1 MAAACRSILPL
12 ILILSCAPAM
22 AQLAP
27 ETVQQVDSIAAKALA
42 DTGEASLSIAI
53 VKDGKLAYAQAYGA
67 ARLEPRVAATPDM
80 RYKIGSNSKQFLAV
94 AALKLAE
101 EGKLS
106 LDDKVARYFPQLT
119 QAKDITLR
127 QLLSHTAG
135 YSDYYPLD
143 YVSPAMAR
151 ATTPDAIVANWGRK
165 PLNFAPG
172 QRWEYSNTNYVIAG
186 RMLEKASGQPLEAL
200 IRSRITDR
208 LDMHSAIDLTTTDW
222 RAAQAANATGYERYA
237 LGPLR
242 EARPEGRNWV
252 WAAGQLAM
260 TASDLARWD
269 IALLDGTLLNPAS
282 RAALVTEA
290 RLTNGHGTGYALG
303 LQVDR
308 TANGHE
314 RWHHS
319 GGMAGFISRNLLYP
333 ADGMAL
339 VVLSNGPGPAT
350 YAATAQLEKL
360 LLELPRSAGTA
371 AAPDAAA
378 DASLAQVRKL
388 FAQLQAGQPDRSM
401 MTGDLLSYFTDDVV
415 ADYAASLAPL
425 GEATEIQEAYMEQ
438 RGGMV
443 YRAYRV
449 AAAGGKVRVTTYFTP
464 DGLLDQFLVY
474 AR

>member
-1 MAAACRSILPL
+1 MAIARNGILPL
-12 ILILSCAPAM
+12 ILTLSCAPAM

-27 ETVQQVDSIAAKALA
+27 ETALQVDTIVNKVLA

-106 LDDKVARYFPQLT
+106 LDDKVARFFPQLT
-119 QAKDITLR
+119 RARDITLR

-135 YSDYYPLD
+135 YSDYYAID
-143 YVSPAMAR
+143 YISPSLASP
-151 ATTPDAIVANWGRK
+151 TSPDAIIAHWGRQ
-165 PLNFAPG
+165 PLDFAPG

-200 IRSRITDR
+200 IRSRITDKVGIR
-208 LDMHSAIDLTTTDW
+208 TAIDLNTSGW
-222 RAAQAANATGYERYA
+222 AEGEVTGYGRHA

-242 EARPEGRNWV
+242 PAPAEGRNWV
-252 WAAGQLAM
+252 WGAGQLAM
-260 TASDLARWD
+260 SASDLARWD
-269 IALLDGTLLNPAS
+269 IALMDGTLLKPAS

-290 RLTNGHGTGYALG
+290 RLANGQGTGYALG

-308 TANGHE
+308 TPDGRE
-314 RWHHS
+314 RWQHS
-319 GGMAGFISRNLLYP
+319 GGMSGFISHNAMYP

-350 YAATAQLEKL
+350 AAAMTQLEKL
-360 LLELPRSAGTA
+360 MLELPKPAAVAPSAQ
-371 AAPDAAA
+371 DAAA
-378 DASLAQVRKL
+378 DASLARVRTL
-388 FAQLQAGQPDRSM
+388 FAQLQAGHPDRSL
-401 MTGDLLSYFTDDVV
+401 MTADLNAYFTDAVV
-415 ADYAASLAPL
+415 ADFAASLAPL
-425 GEATEIQEAYMEQ
+425 GDASEIQAGFTED

-443 YRAYRV
+443 YRGYRV
-449 AAAGGKVRVTTYFTP
+449 VAGGRKLRISTYFTK
-464 DGLLDQFLVY
+464 DGLLDQYLVF

>member
-1 MAAACRSILPL
+1 MALASNGILPL
-12 ILILSCAPAM
+12 ILTFCCAPAM

-27 ETVQQVDSIAAKALA
+27 ETALQVDAIVNKVLA
-42 DTGEASLSIAI
+42 ETGEASLSIAI

-106 LDDKVARYFPQLT
+106 LDDKVARFFPQLT
-119 QAKDITLR
+119 QANHITLR

-135 YSDYYPLD
+135 YSDYYAID
-143 YVSPAMAR
+143 YVSPALAR
-151 ATTPDAIVANWGRK
+151 ATTPGAIMAQWGRQ
-165 PLNFAPG
+165 PLDFAPG

-200 IRSRITDR
+200 IRSRITDKVGMR
-208 LDMHSAIDLTTTDW
+208 SAIDLNTTAW
-222 RAAQAANATGYERYA
+222 GEGEVCGYGRHA

-242 EARPEGRNWV
+242 PAQPEGRNWV

-260 TASDLARWD
+260 SASDLARWD
-269 IALLDGTLLNPAS
+269 IALMNGALLKPAS

-290 RLTNGHGTGYALG
+290 RLSNGQGTGYALG

-308 TANGHE
+308 TPDGRE
-314 RWHHS
+314 RWQHS
-319 GGMAGFISRNLLYP
+319 GGMSGFISQNAMYP

-350 YAATAQLEKL
+350 AAAKTQLEKL
-360 LLELPRSAGTA
+360 MLELPKPPI
-371 AAPDAAA
+371 APATQDAAA
-378 DASLAQVRKL
+378 DASLARVRTL
-388 FAQLQAGQPDRSM
+388 FTQLQAGHPDRSL
-401 MTGDLLSYFTDDVV
+401 MTADLQAYFTEAVV
-415 ADYAASLAPL
+415 ADFAASLAPL
-425 GEATEIQEAYMEQ
+425 GDVSDIQAGSTEE

-443 YRAYRV
+443 YRGYRV
-449 AAAGGKVRVTTYFTP
+449 AAAGRKLRISAYFTK
-464 DGLLDQFLVY
+464 DGLFDQYLVF

>member
-1 MAAACRSILPL
+1 MATASRSQRNILPL
-12 ILILSCAPAM
+12 VLMFSCVPAM
-22 AQLAP
+22 AQLSA
-27 ETVQQVDSIAAKALA
+27 ETTQQVDSIAGKVLA

-53 VKDGKLAYAQAYGA
+53 VRDGKLAYAQAYGA
-67 ARLEPRVAATPDM
+67 ARLEPRMAATPQM

-94 AALKLAE
+94 AALQLAE

-106 LDDKVARYFPQLT
+106 LDDRVARYFPQLT
-119 QAKDITLR
+119 QARDITLR

-135 YSDYYPLD
+135 YSDYYAID
-143 YVSPAMAR
+143 YISPALAQP
-151 ATTPDAIVANWGRK
+151 TTPAAILAEWGRK
-165 PLNFAPG
+165 PLDFAPG

-208 LDMHSAIDLTTTDW
+208 LGMHSAIDLTSSNWSASD
-222 RAAQAANATGYERYA
+222 ATGYERHA

-242 EARPEGRNWV
+242 AARAEGRNWI

-269 IALLDGTLLNPAS
+269 IALIDGSLLKPAS
-282 RAALVTEA
+282 RAALVSEA
-290 RLTNGHGTGYALG
+290 RLNNGRGTGYALG
-303 LQVDR
+303 LMVDR
-308 TANGHE
+308 TEDGHE

-319 GGMAGFISRNLLYP
+319 GGVTGFISRNVIYP

-339 VVLSNGPGPAT
+339 VVLSNGPGPAAS
-350 YAATAQLEKL
+350 AATVQLEKL
-360 LLELPRSAGTA
+360 LLSLPNSESGP
-371 AAPDAAA
+371 AAPDARA
-378 DASLAQVRKL
+378 DASLAVVRKV
-388 FAQLQAGQPDRSM
+388 FAALQAGQPERSL
-401 MTGDLLSYFTDDVV
+401 MTGDLRAYFSETVV

-425 GEATEIQEAYMEQ
+425 GEISDIRQSSTEL

-443 YRAYRV
+443 YRGYRV
-449 AAAGGKVRVTTYFTP
+449 AIAGRKLSISTYFTA
-464 DGLLDQFLVY
+464 DGLLDQFLIY

>member
-1 MAAACRSILPL
+1 MATRSILPL
-12 ILILSCAPAM
+12 ILIFSCAPAM

-27 ETVQQVDSIAAKALA
+27 ETTQQVDSIVSKVLA

-67 ARLEPRVAATPDM
+67 AQLEPRVPATPAT

-119 QAKDITLR
+119 QARDITLR

-135 YSDYYPLD
+135 YSDYYAID
-143 YVSPAMAR
+143 YVSPSMSR
-151 ATTPDAIVANWGRK
+151 PTTPDAIMADWGRK

-186 RMLEKASGQPLEAL
+186 RMLEKASGQSLEAL
-200 IRSRITDR
+200 IRSRITDKLGMR
-208 LDMHSAIDLTTTDW
+208 SVIDLTTTPW
-222 RAAQAANATGYERYA
+222 GANEAIGYERYA

-242 EARPEGRNWV
+242 KARTEGRNWV

-269 IALLDGTLLNPAS
+269 IALIDGTLLKPAS

-290 RLTNGHGTGYALG
+290 RLQNGLGTGYALG

-308 TANGHE
+308 TADGRE
-314 RWHHS
+314 RWLHS
-319 GGMAGFISRNLLYP
+319 GGMAGFVSSNVIYP
-333 ADGMAL
+333 TDGMAL
-339 VVLSNGPGPAT
+339 VVLSNGPSPAT
-350 YAATAQLEKL
+350 NAATAQLEKL
-360 LLELPRSAGTA
+360 LLSLPKSQFAQ

-378 DASLAQVRKL
+378 ESSLALVRK
-388 FAQLQAGQPDRSM
+388 FFGQLQAGQPDRQL
-401 MTGDLLSYFTDDVV
+401 MTGDLRAYFTDDVV
-415 ADYAASLAPL
+415 SDFAASLAPL
-425 GEATEIQEAYMEQ
+425 GEASSIEPGSAEE

-443 YRAYRV
+443 YRSYRV
-449 AAAGGKVRVTTYFTP
+449 AAAGRKLRITTYFTV

>member
-1 MAAACRSILPL
+1 MAAARNRIIPL
-12 ILILSCAPAM
+12 ILTFCCVPAM

-27 ETVQQVDSIAAKALA
+27 ETTQQVDAIVNKVLA

-94 AALKLAE
+94 TALKLAE

-106 LDDKVARYFPQLT
+106 LDDKVARFFPQLT
-119 QAKDITLR
+119 RARDITLR

-135 YSDYYPLD
+135 YSDYYAID
-143 YVSPAMAR
+143 YISPALAS
-151 ATTPDAIVANWGRK
+151 ATTPDAIIAQWGRQ

-186 RMLEKASGQPLEAL
+186 RMLEKASGQALDAL
-200 IRSRITDR
+200 IRSRI
-208 LDMHSAIDLTTTDW
+208 LDKVGMRSAIDLNTSGW
-222 RAAQAANATGYERYA
+222 GEGEVTGYGRYA

-242 EARPEGRNWV
+242 PAQPEGRNWV
-252 WAAGQLAM
+252 WGAGQLAM
-260 TASDLARWD
+260 SASDLARWD
-269 IALLDGTLLNPAS
+269 IALMDGTLLKPAS

-290 RLTNGHGTGYALG
+290 RLANGQGTGYALG

-308 TANGHE
+308 TPDGRE
-314 RWHHS
+314 RWQHS
-319 GGMAGFISRNLLYP
+319 GGMAGFISRNAMYP
-333 ADGMAL
+333 ADGMAV

-350 YAATAQLEKL
+350 AAATTQLEKL
-360 LLELPRSAGTA
+360 MLELPKPA
-371 AAPDAAA
+371 AAPTAQDAAA
-378 DASLAQVRKL
+378 DVSLARVRTL
-388 FAQLQAGQPDRSM
+388 FAQLQAGRPDRSL
-401 MTGDLLSYFTDDVV
+401 MTADLNAYFTDAVL
-415 ADYAASLAPL
+415 ADFAASLAPL
-425 GEATEIQEAYMEQ
+425 GDVAEIQAGFTEE

-443 YRAYRV
+443 YRGYRV
-449 AAAGGKVRVTTYFTP
+449 VAAGRKLRISTYFTK
-464 DGLLDQFLVY
+464 DGLLDQYLVF

>member
-1 MAAACRSILPL
+1 MAAASNGILPL
-12 ILILSCAPAM
+12 ILTFCCAPAM

-27 ETVQQVDSIAAKALA
+27 ETALQVDAIVNKVLA

-106 LDDKVARYFPQLT
+106 LDDKVARFFPQLT
-119 QAKDITLR
+119 QARNITLR

-135 YSDYYPLD
+135 YSDYYPID
-143 YVSPAMAR
+143 YISPSLAG
-151 ATTPDAIVANWGRK
+151 ATTPDAIIARWGRQ
-165 PLNFAPG
+165 PLDFAPG

-186 RMLEKASGQPLEAL
+186 RMLEKASGQTLDAL
-200 IRSRITDR
+200 IRSRITDKLGMR
-208 LDMHSAIDLTTTDW
+208 SAIDLNTSAWGEGEVTGYG
-222 RAAQAANATGYERYA
+222 RNALAPLRPAQA
-237 LGPLR
+237 
-242 EARPEGRNWV
+242 EGRNWV
-252 WAAGQLAM
+252 WGAGQLAM

-269 IALLDGTLLNPAS
+269 IALMNGTLLKPVS

-290 RLTNGHGTGYALG
+290 RLNNGLGTGYALG

-308 TANGHE
+308 TPDGRE
-314 RWHHS
+314 RWQHS
-319 GGMAGFISRNLLYP
+319 GGMSGFISKNAMYP

-350 YAATAQLEKL
+350 AAAMTQLEKL
-360 LLELPRSAGTA
+360 MLELPKPA
-371 AAPDAAA
+371 AAPSAQDAAA
-378 DASLAQVRKL
+378 DTSLARVRTL
-388 FAQLQAGQPDRSM
+388 FAQLQAGHPDRSL
-401 MTGDLLSYFTDDVV
+401 MTADLNAYFTDAVV
-415 ADYAASLAPL
+415 ADFAASLAPL
-425 GEATEIQEAYMEQ
+425 GDASDIQAGFSED

-443 YRAYRV
+443 YRGYRLV
-449 AAAGGKVRVTTYFTP
+449 AAGRNLRISTYFTK
-464 DGLLDQFLVY
+464 DGLLDQYLVF

>member
-1 MAAACRSILPL
+1 MATARSCILPL

-27 ETVQQVDSIAAKALA
+27 ETTQQVDTIVNKVLA

-67 ARLEPRVAATPDM
+67 ARLEPRVAARPDM

-106 LDDKVARYFPQLT
+106 LDDKVARFFPQLT
-119 QAKDITLR
+119 QAREITLR

-135 YSDYYPLD
+135 YSDYYAID
-143 YVSPAMAR
+143 YISPALASD
-151 ATTPDAIVANWGRK
+151 TTPDAIIAKWGK
-165 PLNFAPG
+165 QPLDFAPG

-186 RMLEKASGQPLEAL
+186 RMLEKASGQTVDAL
-200 IRSRITDR
+200 IRSRITDKLGMR
-208 LDMHSAIDLTTTDW
+208 SAIDLNTSAWGDGEV
-222 RAAQAANATGYERYA
+222 TGYGRYA

-242 EARPEGRNWV
+242 PAQAEGRNWV
-252 WAAGQLAM
+252 FATGQLAM

-269 IALLDGTLLNPAS
+269 IALMNGTLLKPAS

-290 RLTNGHGTGYALG
+290 RLLNGQGTGYALG

-308 TANGHE
+308 TPDGRE
-314 RWHHS
+314 RWQHS
-319 GGMAGFISRNLLYP
+319 GGMSGFISQNAMYP

-350 YAATAQLEKL
+350 AAAKAQLEKL
-360 LLELPRSAGTA
+360 LLELPKPA
-371 AAPDAAA
+371 AAPSAQDAAA
-378 DASLAQVRKL
+378 DASLARVRTL
-388 FAQLQAGQPDRSM
+388 FAQLQAGRPDRSL
-401 MTGDLLSYFTDDVV
+401 MTAGLNAYFTDAVV
-415 ADYAASLAPL
+415 ADFAASLAPL
-425 GEATEIQEAYMEQ
+425 GDVAEIQPGSTEA

-443 YRAYRV
+443 YRGYR
-449 AAAGGKVRVTTYFTP
+449 ALAAGRKLRISTYFTK
-464 DGLLDQFLVY
+464 DGLLDQYLVF

>member
-1 MAAACRSILPL
+1 MSTSYHKALPFILALVATPT
-12 ILILSCAPAM
+12 M

-27 ETVQQVDSIAAKALA
+27 ETAQQVDAIVNKVLA

-67 ARLEPRVAATPDM
+67 ARLAPRVAATPDM

-106 LDDKVARYFPQLT
+106 LDDKVARFFPQLT
-119 QAKDITLR
+119 RARDITLR

-135 YSDYYPLD
+135 YSDYYAID
-143 YVSPAMAR
+143 YISPTLAR
-151 ATTPDAIVANWGRK
+151 ATTPDAIIAQWGRQ

-186 RMLEKASGQPLEAL
+186 RMLEKASGQTLDAL
-200 IRSRITDR
+200 IRSRITDKLGMR
-208 LDMHSAIDLTTTDW
+208 SAIDLNTSAWGDSEV
-222 RAAQAANATGYERYA
+222 TGYGRYA

-242 EARPEGRNWV
+242 PAQAEGRNWV

-269 IALLDGTLLNPAS
+269 IALMEGSLLKPAS

-290 RLTNGHGTGYALG
+290 RLPNGQGTGYALG
-303 LQVDR
+303 LQVDHTPDGR
-308 TANGHE
+308 E
-314 RWHHS
+314 RWQHS
-319 GGMAGFISRNLLYP
+319 GGMAGFISQNAIYP

-339 VVLSNGPGPAT
+339 VVLSNGPGQ
-350 YAATAQLEKL
+350 ATAAAMTQLEKL
-360 LLELPRSAGTA
+360 MLELPKPA
-371 AAPDAAA
+371 AAPSAQDPAA
-378 DASLAQVRKL
+378 DASLARVRAL
-388 FAQLQAGQPDRSM
+388 FAQLQSGHPDRKL
-401 MTGDLLSYFTDDVV
+401 MTASLQAYFTDAVV
-415 ADYAASLAPL
+415 ADFAESLAPL
-425 GEATEIQEAYMEQ
+425 GDAPDIQAGFTEE
-438 RGGMV
+438 RGGML
-443 YRAYRV
+443 YRGYRV
-449 AAAGGKVRVTTYFTP
+449 AAGGRNLRISTYFTK
-464 DGLLDQFLVY
+464 DGLLDQYLVF

>member
-1 MAAACRSILPL
+1 MANVRNSILPL
-12 ILILSCAPAM
+12 IFTFCCVPAM

-27 ETVQQVDSIAAKALA
+27 ETTQQVDAIVNKVLA

-106 LDDKVARYFPQLT
+106 LDDKVARFFPQLT
-119 QAKDITLR
+119 QARNITLR

-135 YSDYYPLD
+135 YSDYYAID
-143 YVSPAMAR
+143 YISPALAS
-151 ATTPDAIVANWGRK
+151 ATTPDAIMAQWGRQ
-165 PLNFAPG
+165 PLDFAPG

-186 RMLEKASGQPLEAL
+186 RMLEKASGQTLDAL
-200 IRSRITDR
+200 IRSRITDKVGMR
-208 LDMHSAIDLTTTDW
+208 SAIDLNTSGWADGEV
-222 RAAQAANATGYERYA
+222 TGYGRYA

-242 EARPEGRNWV
+242 PAQPEGRNWV

-260 TASDLARWD
+260 SASDLARWD
-269 IALLDGTLLNPAS
+269 IALMNGTLLKPAS

-290 RLTNGHGTGYALG
+290 RLPNGQGTGYALG

-308 TANGHE
+308 APDGRE
-314 RWHHS
+314 RWQHS
-319 GGMAGFISRNLLYP
+319 GGMAGFISRNAMYP

-350 YAATAQLEKL
+350 NAASMQLEKL
-360 LLELPRSAGTA
+360 LLDLPKPAGTPS
-371 AAPDAAA
+371 APDAAA
-378 DASLAQVRKL
+378 EASLAQVRKL
-388 FAQLQAGQPDRSM
+388 FAQLQAGQPDRSL
-401 MTGDLLSYFTDDVV
+401 MTADLRAYFTDAVV
-415 ADYAASLAPL
+415 ADFAASLAPL
-425 GEATEIQEAYMEQ
+425 GDAADIQAGSTEA

-443 YRAYRV
+443 YRGYRV
-449 AAAGGKVRVTTYFTP
+449 AAAGRKLQISTYFTK
-464 DGLLDQFLVY
+464 DGLLDQYLVF

>member
-1 MAAACRSILPL
+1 MATACRSILPL
-12 ILILSCAPAM
+12 TLILTCAPAI
-22 AQLAP
+22 AQLTP
-27 ETVQQVDSIAAKALA
+27 DTLQQVDAIASKVLA

-53 VKDGKLAYAQAYGA
+53 VKDGKLAYAQAYGD
-67 ARLEPRVAATPDM
+67 ARLEPRVPATPAM

-106 LDDKVARYFPQLT
+106 LDNKVARYFPQLT
-119 QAKDITLR
+119 QARDITLR

-135 YSDYYPLD
+135 YSDYYAID
-143 YVSPAMAR
+143 YVAPSMSQP
-151 ATTPDAIVANWGRK
+151 TTPDAIMADWGRK

-200 IRSRITDR
+200 IRSRITDK
-208 LDMHSAIDLTTTDW
+208 LGMHSVIDLTTSAWGADE
-222 RAAQAANATGYERYA
+222 ATGYERYA

-242 EARPEGRNWV
+242 KARTEGRNWV

-269 IALLDGTLLNPAS
+269 IALLDGTLLKPAS

-290 RLTNGHGTGYALG
+290 RLQNGRGTGYALG

-308 TANGHE
+308 TPQGRE
-314 RWHHS
+314 RWLHS
-319 GGMAGFISRNLLYP
+319 GGMAGFVSCNVLYP
-333 ADGMAL
+333 EDGMAL

-350 YAATAQLEKL
+350 NAATAQLEKL
-360 LLELPRSAGTA
+360 LLSLPKSQSAQ

-378 DASLAQVRKL
+378 AESSLALVRK
-388 FAQLQAGQPDRSM
+388 FFGQLQAGQPDRQL
-401 MTGDLLSYFTDDVV
+401 MTGDLRAYFTDDVV
-415 ADYAASLAPL
+415 SDFAASLGPL
-425 GEATEIQEAYMEQ
+425 GEASSIELANTEE

-443 YRAYRV
+443 YRSFRV
-449 AAAGGKVRVTTYFTP
+449 AAAGRKLRITTYFTHE
-464 DGLLDQFLVY
+464 GLLDQFLVY

>member
-1 MAAACRSILPL
+1 MANGRRCILPL
-12 ILILSCAPAM
+12 ILTLSCASAM

-27 ETVQQVDSIAAKALA
+27 ETTQQVDAIANKVLA

-80 RYKIGSNSKQFLAV
+80 RYKIGSISKQFLAV

-106 LDDKVARYFPQLT
+106 LDDKVARFFPQLT
-119 QAKDITLR
+119 QARDITLR

-135 YSDYYPLD
+135 YSDYYAID
-143 YVSPAMAR
+143 YISPALAS
-151 ATTPDAIVANWGRK
+151 ATTPDAIIAKWGRQ
-165 PLNFAPG
+165 PLDFAPG

-186 RMLEKASGQPLEAL
+186 RMLERASGKTVESL
-200 IRSRITDR
+200 IRSRITDKLGMR
-208 LDMHSAIDLTTTDW
+208 SAVDLNTSAWGDGEV
-222 RAAQAANATGYERYA
+222 TGYGRYA

-242 EARPEGRNWV
+242 PAQPEGRNWV
-252 WAAGQLAM
+252 FATGQLAM

-269 IALLDGTLLNPAS
+269 IAVMNGSLLKPAS

-290 RLTNGHGTGYALG
+290 RLSNGQGTGYALG

-308 TANGHE
+308 TPDGRE
-314 RWHHS
+314 RWLHS
-319 GGMAGFISRNLLYP
+319 GGMSGFISKNAMYP

-350 YAATAQLEKL
+350 AAAATQLEKL
-360 LLELPRSAGTA
+360 LLELPKPA
-371 AAPDAAA
+371 AAPTAQDAAA
-378 DASLAQVRKL
+378 DASLARVRTL
-388 FAQLQAGQPDRSM
+388 FAQLQAGHPDRSP
-401 MTGDLLSYFTDDVV
+401 MTADLNAYFTDAVV
-415 ADYAASLAPL
+415 ADFAASLAPL
-425 GEATEIQEAYMEQ
+425 GDVAEIQPGSTEL
-438 RGGMV
+438 RGGMM
-443 YRAYRV
+443 YRGYRV
-449 AAAGGKVRVTTYFTP
+449 VAGGRKLRISTYFTK
-464 DGLLDQFLVY
+464 DGLLDQYLLF